1 MLEGSLIFI
10 VILATLLFGSV
21 ETWSI
26 AVVGVLIALTFL
38 FFIMRIKSFHI
49 EPPVLKG
56 LLFAMIGLSLYPVF
70 QLIPFPFSIVTKASP
85 EMKEIITLSP
95 HTIPASH
102 SISIYPFATE
112 TAFSRLLAYLM
123 VFSMAVFGIQDRER
137 FYRMLKVLAVFG
149 FLLAVFGIIQHTAG
163 NGKIYWFRELT
174 HGGSLFGPFVNRNH
188 FAGFIGMIIPL
199 SLGVGLMSMSLEK
212 KIMYVFFSITMAV
225 ALFFSLS
232 RGGIVSFFAG
242 IMVFAFVVF
251 GKTYSVRRLVP
262 VFLFI
267 LILASYLLYI
277 GITPIIDRFSQTDVS
292 NEQRLLAWQGVLSA
306 FKDYPVFGSGLG
318 TFQYIFKIYKPDGL
332 YLYWDHAHNDYLE
345 LLLEIGIVG
354 TIIVAIFFFFEL
366 KAILKTPW
374 KGKEIYLNAAFL
386 SSITTVAVHSVVDFN
401 LQIPSNAIAFFLIL
415 GMALSLSRN
424 RKQKRDRETE
434 RILEE

>member
-1 MLEGSLIFI
+1 MIEGSLIFI

-26 AVVGVLIALTFL
+26 AVVGVLIVLTFL
-38 FFIMRIKSFHI
+38 FFIMKIKSFHI

-70 QLIPFPFSIVTKASP
+70 QLIP
-85 EMKEIITLSP
+85 
-95 HTIPASH
+95 
-102 SISIYPFATE
+102 
-112 TAFSRLLAYLM
+112 YLM

-188 FAGFIGMIIPL
+188 FAGFVGMIIPL

-212 KIMYVFFSITMAV
+212 KIMYVFFSITMTI

-292 NEQRLLAWQGVLSA
+292 NEQRLLAWQGGRSA
-306 FKDYPVFGSGLG
+306 F
-318 TFQYIFKIYKPDGL
+318 T
-332 YLYWDHAHNDYLE
+332 
-345 LLLEIGIVG
+345 
-354 TIIVAIFFFFEL
+354 
-366 KAILKTPW
+366 
-374 KGKEIYLNAAFL
+374 
-386 SSITTVAVHSVVDFN
+386 
-401 LQIPSNAIAFFLIL
+401 
-415 GMALSLSRN
+415 
-424 RKQKRDRETE
+424 
-434 RILEE
+434 